1 MHLNIIHTV
10 LTVKFEKTMYTIR
23 EDVGNFSY
31 HVKSTETASFSYEVI
46 VNAVDGTAKC
56 ESMYIVL

>member
-1 MHLNIIHTV
+1 
-10 LTVKFEKTMYTIR
+10 MYTVG

-31 HVKSTETASFSYEVI
+31 RVKSTQTASFSYEVI

>member
-1 MHLNIIHTV
+1 
-10 LTVKFEKTMYTIR
+10 MYTVR

-31 HVKSTETASFSYEVI
+31 HVKSTQIASFPYEVI
-46 VNAVDGTAKC
+46 VNAVDGTATC